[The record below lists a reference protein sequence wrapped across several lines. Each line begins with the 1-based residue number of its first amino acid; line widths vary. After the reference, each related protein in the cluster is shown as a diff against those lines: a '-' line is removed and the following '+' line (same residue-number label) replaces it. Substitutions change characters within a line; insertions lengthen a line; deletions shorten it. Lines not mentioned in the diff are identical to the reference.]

1 MYFGL
6 NSVVSHQLSQFK
18 LFSVYNALVKQEVV
32 KILISKA
39 TSNSDG
45 LEAFVNNYDMYKT
58 FLNSLS
64 GLLRVTESQNV
75 KDEKLSDL
83 I

>member
-1 MYFGL
+1 M
-6 NSVVSHQLSQFK
+6 
-18 LFSVYNALVKQEVV
+18 FSVYNALVKQEVV

-45 LEAFVNNYDMYKT
+45 LEAIVNNYDMYKT
-58 FLNSLS
+58 SLNSLP
-64 GLLRVTESQNV
+64 GLLRVIESQNV